1 MGVKGL
7 FNKWLLECHFYPRRS
22 SNFFSH
28 HCLLIFLGAVSS
40 SNLAVLIAVPTVS
53 LAVLITICI
62 ACVVLKGKNNRAIY
76 DAENPINTM
85 MGKLSGQ
92 GELTLVS

>member
-1 MGVKGL
+1 MSVIFIPEGL
-7 FNKWLLECHFYPRRS
+7 

-62 ACVVLKGKNNRAIY
+62 ACVVLKRKNNRAIY

-92 GELTLVS
+92 G